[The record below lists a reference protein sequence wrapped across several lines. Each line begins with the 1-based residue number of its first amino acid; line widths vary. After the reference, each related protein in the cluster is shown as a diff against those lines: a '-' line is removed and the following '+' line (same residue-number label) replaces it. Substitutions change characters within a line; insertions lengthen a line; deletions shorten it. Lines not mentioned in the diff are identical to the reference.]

1 MSESENVEILQ
12 RAYAAFSQGDIAG
25 LLQMYAPDAAQDLPA
40 VKDLPWTGSWHGHA
54 EMRRFFDTIAQ
65 AEEVLDFRQHE
76 FIAQRD
82 RVVVLGT
89 YRARVK
95 ATSRVWETPFVHAV
109 TIHDGK
115 IQKFELYFDTNTAAE
130 AYRK

>member
-1 MSESENVEILQ
+1 MSEAENVEILK

-25 LLQMYAPDAAQDLPA
+25 LLQMHAPNAEQDFPA
-40 VKDLPWTGSWHGHA
+40 VKDLPWAGSQHGHA
-54 EMRRFFDTIAQ
+54 EISRFFDILAQ
-65 AEEVLDFRQHE
+65 AEEVLDFRQSE

-95 ATSRVWETPFVHAV
+95 STGRVWESPFVHTV
-109 TIHDGK
+109 TIRDGK
-115 IQKFELYFDTNTAAE
+115 IQKLEAYFDTNAAAE
-130 AYRK
+130 AYRN

>member
-1 MSESENVEILQ
+1 MSESENVEILKG
-12 RAYAAFSQGDIAG
+12 AYAAFSRIDISG
-25 LLQMYAPDAAQDLPA
+25 LLQMYAPDAEWDYPA
-40 VKDLPWTGSWHGHA
+40 VKDVPYAGSRHGRA
-54 EMRRFFDTIAQ
+54 EIGRFFDTFAQ
-65 AEEVLDFRQHE
+65 AEEVLDFRQNE

-95 ATSRVWETPFVHAV
+95 PTGRVWETPFVQAV
-109 TIHDGK
+109 TIRDGK
-115 IQKFELYFDTNTAAE
+115 MQKFETYFDTNAAAE